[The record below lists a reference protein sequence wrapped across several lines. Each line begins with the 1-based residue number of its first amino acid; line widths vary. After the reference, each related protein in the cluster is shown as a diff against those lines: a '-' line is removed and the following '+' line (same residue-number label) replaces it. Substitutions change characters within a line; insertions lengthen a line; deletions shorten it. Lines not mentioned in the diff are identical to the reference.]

1 MRIAVISEHASPL
14 ADPGDEAA
22 GGQNVHVAQ
31 LAAALAAHGHEVRVY
46 TRRYTPEQPTQ
57 VRVPAGY
64 TVVHVPVGPA
74 APVARDELLPY
85 MKDFG
90 HWLAATWR
98 EGGWRPEVVHAHYWM
113 SGVAAVIAR
122 RRVDTPIVQTYH
134 ALGTVKR
141 RYQGAADTS
150 PRERIGYE
158 RALGLAVDRVVAQ
171 CRDEIAELRRMGVPP
186 DKVALVP
193 SGVDT
198 DQFCPSGP
206 AVDRGP
212 GRYRVLA
219 VGRLVA
225 RKGFQELVRA
235 LRTVP
240 DAECVVIGGPP
251 AARLDAHPLAREL
264 RQLAAA
270 CRVGERLRLVGAV
283 PPEAMPAWYRS
294 ADLLAATP
302 WYEPFGLA
310 PLEAMA
316 CGVPVVATAV
326 GGLTDTVVDGVTGVL
341 VPPRDPRALGTGLR
355 RLLRDEQRRFAYGV
369 AAVDRAREGYSWRRA
384 VARLTAVYQEAVSR
398 GRPGV
403 PDRAVTGEVVA

>member
-1 MRIAVISEHASPL
+1 ARGPGPAGDAPAPRPAPALPAPVPLDLAGAEPAGGDGDGYAGGGAGHHRGGQRGPARGRRGLHPGGDPAGGGPVAAGGPAGGGAPGRRGPPVRPDRLRPRPVPRRLGPPAGGGEMRIAVISEHASPL

-57 VRVPAGY
+57 RRVPAGY

-150 PRERIGYE
+150 PRERNGY
-158 RALGLAVDRVVAQ
+158 
-171 CRDEIAELRRMGVPP
+171 
-186 DKVALVP
+186 
-193 SGVDT
+193 
-198 DQFCPSGP
+198 
-206 AVDRGP
+206 
-212 GRYRVLA
+212 
-219 VGRLVA
+219 
-225 RKGFQELVRA
+225 
-235 LRTVP
+235 
-240 DAECVVIGGPP
+240 
-251 AARLDAHPLAREL
+251 
-264 RQLAAA
+264 
-270 CRVGERLRLVGAV
+270 
-283 PPEAMPAWYRS
+283 
-294 ADLLAATP
+294 
-302 WYEPFGLA
+302 
-310 PLEAMA
+310 
-316 CGVPVVATAV
+316 
-326 GGLTDTVVDGVTGVL
+326 
-341 VPPRDPRALGTGLR
+341 
-355 RLLRDEQRRFAYGV
+355 
-369 AAVDRAREGYSWRRA
+369 
-384 VARLTAVYQEAVSR
+384 
-398 GRPGV
+398 
-403 PDRAVTGEVVA
+403 